1 MAIDNDENN
10 RGATEMPENGLYLY
24 PVSAQ
29 ASGEGLPYAP
39 VDWPEPGDIW
49 RWKVGNRVAVSG
61 YFIDRYLYLPK
72 RLQRVNK
79 AKSFKSKLAV
89 EQYIQKIGAD
99 VEAFFAL
106 FSWKI
111 PSREQSEVKG
121 EDLGSELQH
130 GIRCCK
136 AGNTSCGSLV
146 ESDEALPGHMTID
159 IAYGGYSFIRCEAV
173 IGEGVIC
180 GHLAHMRCAL
190 GSCMAG
196 VVEGCIGL
204 DTEYYCRR
212 CDTRT
217 DLLSH
222 VAKLLQTCEAIESRD
237 EIMKILDLGAS
248 VLHGTQR
255 LAAMKLLHHIEL
267 VMGKLQS
274 GTCLEDVWKMEH
286 TSAANLGILIHDALE
301 SSMNEKPAHD
311 RIASPHK
318 VSESFDPVI
327 ESLKLEV
334 KVDEMLA
341 ALRKSQEQEYN
352 MARDKLCEHKN
363 YLKDLYQQL
372 NKEKAELAQHAAH
385 NAHRGALTK
394 LVRNRLDQIK
404 SEEIKLKEMEEVA
417 KGFGRTSKK
426 ILKKHFDLHC

>member
-1 MAIDNDENN
+1 M
-10 RGATEMPENGLYLY
+10 
-24 PVSAQ
+24 
-29 ASGEGLPYAP
+29 
-39 VDWPEPGDIW
+39 
-49 RWKVGNRVAVSG
+49 
-61 YFIDRYLYLPK
+61 
-72 RLQRVNK
+72 
-79 AKSFKSKLAV
+79 
-89 EQYIQKIGAD
+89 
-99 VEAFFAL
+99 FACT
-106 FSWKI
+106 
-111 PSREQSEVKG
+111 G

-146 ESDEALPGHMTID
+146 ESDEALPGHMVCDICCTEPHFCRDCCCILCCKTID

-267 VMGKLQS
+267 VMGKVCS
-274 GTCLEDVWKMEH
+274 
-286 TSAANLGILIHDALE
+286 
-301 SSMNEKPAHD
+301 
-311 RIASPHK
+311 
-318 VSESFDPVI
+318 
-327 ESLKLEV
+327 
-334 KVDEMLA
+334 
-341 ALRKSQEQEYN
+341 
-352 MARDKLCEHKN
+352 
-363 YLKDLYQQL
+363 
-372 NKEKAELAQHAAH
+372 
-385 NAHRGALTK
+385 
-394 LVRNRLDQIK
+394 
-404 SEEIKLKEMEEVA
+404 
-417 KGFGRTSKK
+417 
-426 ILKKHFDLHC
+426 